1 MQWTID
7 TAHSEIHF
15 AVRHMGISTARG
27 SFSTFTGSVDESSG
41 NVSSVDVQIDM
52 ASINTGDAGRDAHL
66 KGPDFFDVATY
77 PKASFALTSFERRGE
92 DVTATGNLTMR
103 GVTHPV
109 TLTGDIAGPAK
120 DPWGN
125 EKVSATLATTISRKQ
140 WGLVWNVV
148 LESGG
153 FLVSDDVRMTID
165 VQAAPAV
172 ATVGA
177 AA

>member
-1 MQWTID
+1 MQWAVD
-7 TAHSEIHF
+7 TSHSEIHF
-15 AVRHMGISTARG
+15 SVRHMGISTARG
-27 SFSTFTGSVDESSG
+27 SFSQFTGLIDETDGTVAAVDVTID
-41 NVSSVDVQIDM
+41 VSSI
-52 ASINTGDAGRDAHL
+52 STGDSKRDEHL
-66 KGPDFFDVATY
+66 RSADFFDVANHAT
-77 PKASFALTSFERRGE
+77 ATFALTKFERYGE

-103 GVTHPV
+103 GVTRPV
-109 TLTGDIAGPAK
+109 TLKGEIAGPAK

-125 EKVSATLATTISRKQ
+125 QKVSATLATTISRKE

-153 FLVSDDVRMTID
+153 FLVSDDVKLSID
-165 VQAAPAV
+165 VQAAPVV